1 MGFGAKIVRENERN
15 RGNILDRVQPEDL
28 LNFGFIPE
36 FIGRLPVIA
45 PLHDLNEDTLI
56 RILNQPKN
64 ALIKQ
69 FEKMFEMEGVYL
81 RFTDG
86 ALKAIVGEAMKRRS
100 GARGLRTILE
110 ACLLETMYELPSLAN
125 VKECTISEEV
135 ILKKDKP
142 ILIYESVKQHA

>member
-1 MGFGAKIVRENERN
+1 
-15 RGNILDRVQPEDL
+15 
-28 LNFGFIPE
+28 
-36 FIGRLPVIA
+36 
-45 PLHDLNEDTLI
+45 LHDLNEDALI
-56 RILNQPKN
+56 RVLNQPKN

-69 FEKMFEMEGVYL
+69 FEKMFEMEGVSL

-86 ALKAIVGEAMKRRS
+86 ALRAIAQEAIGRKS

-142 ILIYESVKQHA
+142 ILIYESVKQQA

>member
-1 MGFGAKIVRENERN
+1 M
-15 RGNILDRVQPEDL
+15 VQPEDL

-45 PLHDLNEDTLI
+45 PLYDLNEDTLI

-64 ALIKQ
+64 ALAKQ
-69 FEKMFEMEGVYL
+69 FEKMFEMEGVSL

-86 ALKAIVGEAMKRRS
+86 ALKAIAQEAIGQKS

-110 ACLLETMYELPSLAN
+110 ACLLETMYELPSLEN
-125 VKECTISEEV
+125 VKECVVNEGV
-135 ILKKDKP
+135 ILNKNKP